1 MGTGGELAGRADPFG
16 AGGCPGTA
24 LPRRVRPGA
33 SRDIQLWSGLTRLH
47 EVVERLPLRA
57 FHEDAGQ
64 ALYDLPGV
72 PAC

>member
-1 MGTGGELAGRADPFG
+1 VESWLGAPLRPVPVDALVLRYLGAFGPGRVA
-16 AGGCPGTA
+16 
-24 LPRRVRPGA
+24 
-33 SRDIQLWSGLTRLH
+33 DIQLWSGLTRLH

>member
-1 MGTGGELAGRADPFG
+1 
-16 AGGCPGTA
+16 
-24 LPRRVRPGA
+24 
-33 SRDIQLWSGLTRLH
+33 LWSGLTRLH